1 MPSTYDNPRFA
12 AAVPPAVASGATERQ
27 PVVIAGAGLVG
38 LTLALDLA
46 SHGIAS
52 VVLDEDD
59 TVSFGSRAIC
69 FAKRTLEIFARLGVG
84 QRLVGKG
91 ITWKT
96 GRVFHRQSEAYHF
109 DLLPEEGHEYPA
121 FINLQQ
127 YYAEEWLVEA
137 CDATGLVDIRWKNRI
152 TAVENRDNAAHL
164 WVETPEG
171 EYTLHAEWLLA
182 CDGARSFIRDAL
194 GLPFEGKVFR
204 DRFLIADVVLHKG
217 VEFPT
222 ERWFWFD
229 PPFHPG
235 QSVLLHK
242 QPDGVW
248 RIDFQLGWDADPE
261 EEKRPEKVIPRVAAM
276 LGPDVPFG
284 LEWVSVYTFR
294 CRRLA
299 KFVHGRTV
307 FAGDSAH
314 QVSPFGA
321 RGGNGGVQD
330 ADNLA
335 WKLAAVLRGDAPT
348 SLIETYDAERIPAT
362 DENILH
368 STRATDFIT
377 PKTPAA
383 EAYSGCGA
391 GFGAALPLRAAL
403 GEQRAPVAPCHPGR
417 KPAEHAG
424 FARRGRGARH
434 PGPRRAGAAG
444 RYARLVAAPSRGAG
458 LHGPCV
464 RRAGGA
470 CPARRRQDGLHH
482 RDRDAGR
489 AVGPFRA
496 GPPALRRT
504 ARRHRAS
511 AAGPA
516 CGRALR
522 RARSG
527 RDRRRA
533 RPRPWPPGR
542 KPATGRVMAL
552 DTRPKIADPD
562 AIFAA
567 LVDAHAGLDEAASRR
582 LDARLVL
589 LLMNHIGDEA
599 VLREAIRLAQD
610 AAQA

>member
-1 MPSTYDNPRFA
+1 MPSTYHNPRFA

-152 TAVENRDNAAHL
+152 RAVENRDNAAHL

-171 EYTLHAEWLLA
+171 DYTLHAEWLLA

-204 DRFLIADVVLHKG
+204 DRFLIADVVLHQG

-222 ERWFWFD
+222 ARWFWVD

-335 WKLAAVLRGDAPT
+335 WKLAAVLRGEAPT

-383 EAYSGCGA
+383 EAYRDAVLDLARRFPFARPWVNSGRLSRPAILAGSPLNTPDSLGGGA
-391 GFGAALPLRAAL
+391 VPGTPAPDAPVLRDGAPDGLLRHLGGPGFTALVFAAPGALALPAGVRTVFITGTETPGAL
-403 GEQRAPVAPCHPGR
+403 WDHSGL
-417 KPAEHAG
+417 
-424 FARRGRGARH
+424 
-434 PGPRRAGAAG
+434 
-444 RYARLVAAPSRGAG
+444 ARLRFGVPPGGIVLLRPDQHVAAR
-458 LHGPCV
+458 
-464 RRAGGA
+464 
-470 CPARRRQDGLHH
+470 
-482 RDRDAGR
+482 
-489 AVGPFRA
+489 F
-496 GPPALRRT
+496 
-504 ARRHRAS
+504 
-511 AAGPA
+511 AAP
-516 CGRALR
+516 
-522 RARSG
+522 
-527 RDRRRA
+527 
-533 RPRPWPPGR
+533 
-542 KPATGRVMAL
+542 
-552 DTRPKIADPD
+552 DPD
-562 AIFAA
+562 AIGA
-567 LVDAHAGLDEAASRR
+567 AHARALGRPAASLRR
-582 LDARLVL
+582 
-589 LLMNHIGDEA
+589 
-599 VLREAIRLAQD
+599 
-610 AAQA
+610 AA